1 MGYVN
6 GVNLL
11 PSTGEFTYDT
21 IPYLGR
27 RVTEPA
33 LTSINRYASGG
44 PLAGAGS
51 TTDCTIAINNLQAEI
66 PGCTTVSLVV
76 AWFGNSTDITACQI
90 YPSTTYINGTFAQ
103 ASGGADVW
111 RCSGL
116 TQNSAGLIP
125 IPQSGGAFIYGGT
138 PSDQSVVRCIRD
150 LKARGLRVVFYPF
163 ILMTAAGQPWRGR
176 IAYNGERHFR
186 RRDDGGEQFSRRRDG
201 FGFHPGQRRISR

>member
-27 RVTEPA
+27 RITEPA

-76 AWFGNSTDITACQI
+76 AWFGNSTDITRVPDLSVDDLHQRNVRAGGGRGGCVALFG
-90 YPSTTYINGTFAQ
+90 PDAKF
-103 ASGGADVW
+103 GGAHSD
-111 RCSGL
+111 
-116 TQNSAGLIP
+116 SA
-125 IPQSGGAFIYGGT
+125 
-138 PSDQSVVRCIRD
+138 
-150 LKARGLRVVFYPF
+150 
-163 ILMTAAGQPWRGR
+163 
-176 IAYNGERHFR
+176 ER
-186 RRDDGGEQFSRRRDG
+186 RRVSSMAARRRTSQWSAA
-201 FGFHPGQRRISR
+201 FAI